1 MSKFDPF
8 SISID
13 PFSISI
19 DCSSNDLFSTCKD
32 SIIDNITYHIDREAA
47 REIWNKVQEYHEQD
61 VWAQKLNE
69 KNLAIA
75 RNKKLRNK
83 IKRVEFNKPWTIV
96 IWNDGTVTRCK
107 CQKGD
112 KFNKET
118 GLAICIAKKFY
129 AENENIYHEM
139 VRKWC

>member
-13 PFSISI
+13 Y
-19 DCSSNDLFSTCKD
+19 SSSDLSSVCQD
-32 SIIDNITYHIDREAA
+32 SIIDNITYHIDRAAA

-61 VWAQKLNE
+61 VWNQKLYE
-69 KNLAIA
+69 KSQAIA

-118 GLAICIAKKFY
+118 GFAICIAKKFY

>member
-13 PFSISI
+13 R
-19 DCSSNDLFSTCKD
+19 SSSDLFYTCKD

-47 REIWNKVQEYHEQD
+47 REIWKKVQEYHEQD
-61 VWAQKLNE
+61 VWNQKLYE
-69 KNLAIA
+69 QNLAIA

>member
-8 SISID
+8 PISINYKSD
-13 PFSISI
+13 VIS
-19 DCSSNDLFSTCKD
+19 SGYND
-32 SIIDNITYHIDREAA
+32 SIIDNITSTLRYHVDREAA
-47 REIWNKVQEYHEQD
+47 LEIWNKVQEYHEQD
-61 VWAQKLNE
+61 VREQELYE
-69 KNLAIA
+69 KSLAIA

>member
-1 MSKFDPF
+1 MSNF
-8 SISID
+8 D

-19 DCSSNDLFSTCKD
+19 DCSSSDLFSTCKD

>member
-8 SISID
+8 
-13 PFSISI
+13 PISI
-19 DCSSNDLFSTCKD
+19 DCSSSVISSGYK
-32 SIIDNITYHIDREAA
+32 DNIVSAISSDFTYHLDRDMA

-61 VWAQKLNE
+61 VREQELYE
-69 KNLAIA
+69 KGLATA
-75 RNKKLRNK
+75 RNKRLRNK

-129 AENENIYHEM
+129 EQNENIYHEM

>member
-13 PFSISI
+13 YDSGVISA
-19 DCSSNDLFSTCKD
+19 SYND
-32 SIIDNITYHIDREAA
+32 SIIDNITSTLSYSIDREAA
-47 REIWNKVQEYHEQD
+47 REIWNKVQEYHDQD
-61 VWAQKLNE
+61 VREQELYE
-69 KNLAIA
+69 KGLAIA

>member
-13 PFSISI
+13 YDSGVISA
-19 DCSSNDLFSTCKD
+19 SYND
-32 SIIDNITYHIDREAA
+32 SIIDNITSTLSYSIDREAA
-47 REIWNKVQEYHEQD
+47 REIWNKVQEYHDQD
-61 VWAQKLNE
+61 VREQELYE
-69 KNLAIA
+69 KGLAIA

-96 IWNDGTVTRCK
+96 VWNDGTVTRCK

-118 GLAICIAKKFY
+118 GLTICIAKKFY

>member
-13 PFSISI
+13 YDSGVISA
-19 DCSSNDLFSTCKD
+19 SYND
-32 SIIDNITYHIDREAA
+32 SIIDNITSTLSYSIDREAA
-47 REIWNKVQEYHEQD
+47 REIWNKVQEYHDQD
-61 VWAQKLNE
+61 VREQELYE
-69 KNLAIA
+69 KDLAIA

>member
-13 PFSISI
+13 YDSGVISA
-19 DCSSNDLFSTCKD
+19 SYND
-32 SIIDNITYHIDREAA
+32 SIIDNITSTLSYSIDREAA
-47 REIWNKVQEYHEQD
+47 REIWNKVQEYHDQD
-61 VWAQKLNE
+61 VREQELYE
-69 KNLAIA
+69 KGLAIA

-96 IWNDGTVTRCK
+96 VWNDGTVTRCK

>member
-1 MSKFDPF
+1 MSNF
-8 SISID
+8 D

-19 DCSSNDLFSTCKD
+19 DCSSSDLSSVCQD
-32 SIIDNITYHIDREAA
+32 SIIDNITYHLDRAAA

-61 VWAQKLNE
+61 VWNQKLYE

>member
-8 SISID
+8 
-13 PFSISI
+13 PISI
-19 DCSSNDLFSTCKD
+19 DCSSMITSSGYNDAIVDTISSKLS
-32 SIIDNITYHIDREAA
+32 YHIDRESA

-61 VWAQKLNE
+61 VREQELYE

-118 GLAICIAKKFY
+118 GLSICIAKKFY
-129 AENENIYHEM
+129 EQNENIYHEM